1 MSIRQWLSNSGNQ
14 RRTPRVQPKDLVA
27 YYWTGAVPRPRPV
40 YDIGLYGAHIVAP
53 SGFYLGTVVEIIF
66 EEPAAEPK
74 NGGEANHLC
83 VYGKVLR
90 TVPDGFCVEFV
101 FDDAPSRRRFRQFL
115 SGLKRRD
122 RDETNTEEGSNSQ
135 GAGTD

>member
-1 MSIRQWLSNSGNQ
+1 MSIRQWLSNSEN
-14 RRTPRVQPKDLVA
+14 RRRSPRILPKELVA
-27 YYWTGAVPRPRPV
+27 YYWTGAVPRPSQV
-40 YDIGLYGAHIVAP
+40 YDIGPYGAHIVAP
-53 SGFYLGTVVEIIF
+53 SGFYPGTVLEIIF
-66 EEPAAEPK
+66 EEQAAGAI
-74 NGGEANHLC
+74 NSGQADHLC

>member
-1 MSIRQWLSNSGNQ
+1 MSFRQWLSNAANQ
-14 RRTPRVQPKDLVA
+14 RRSTRMQPKDLVA
-27 YYWTGAVPRPRPV
+27 YYWTGAVPTPRPV

-53 SGFYLGTVVEIIF
+53 LGFYPGTVIEIIF
-66 EEPAAEPK
+66 EEQSAGPK
-74 NGGEANHLC
+74 NGGAPNHLC

-90 TVPDGFCVEFV
+90 TVADGFCVEFM
-101 FDDAPSRRRFRQFL
+101 FDDAATRRRFRQFL

-122 RDETNTEEGSNSQ
+122 RDETNTEKDASAQ